1 MPKKGLKGNSDNSMI
16 NFYEHKD
23 VKKLATK
30 YHNPHFKD
38 TQIDIPARI
47 GVIAPSGTGKTQ
59 WLLNYISKSFDT
71 FGHIVVV
78 YKSSEPLYEFLRDK
92 IGSKNI
98 TFYTKLTDL
107 PAPNNLDMGN
117 KQVLLVF
124 DDQVATRDQS
134 KIEEYFLRG
143 RKVAGGITMCYLSQ
157 NFHGI
162 PVLIRRQFNY
172 VIILKLSGAK
182 DMKQIIANYSLGLD
196 PDEIVKLYKDA
207 TRDKFNFLKISVD
220 ERDENKMYSHNFTDF
235 YNVKN
240 DSDDDK

>member
-1 MPKKGLKGNSDNSMI
+1 MKRKSDEVI
-16 NFYEHKD
+16 TNFYDHKD
-23 VKKLATK
+23 IKKYITS

-38 TQIDIPARI
+38 TQMTIPSRV

-59 WLLNYISKSFDT
+59 WLLNFISKSTDT

-78 YKSSEPLYEFLRDK
+78 YKQSEPLYEFLRDK

-107 PAPNNLDMGN
+107 PNPNDLNMGK

-124 DDQVATRDQS
+124 DDQVAEKNQQ

-143 RKVAGGITMCYLSQ
+143 RKVAGGITCIYLSQ
-157 NFHGI
+157 NFFGI
-162 PVLIRRQFNY
+162 PTLIRRQFNY

-182 DMKQIIANYSLGLD
+182 DMKQIIQNYSLGLD
-196 PDEIVKLYKDA
+196 ANEVVKLYKDA
-207 TRDKFNFLKISVD
+207 TKELFHFLKISVE
-220 ERDENKMYSHNFTDF
+220 ERNENKRFSHNFTGF
-235 YNVKN
+235 YKISDET
-240 DSDDDK
+240 DSDEEK

>member
-1 MPKKGLKGNSDNSMI
+1 MPKKGIKGSSDNSMI

-30 YHNPHFKD
+30 YHNPHFAD
-38 TQIDIPARI
+38 TKMEIPARI

-59 WLLNYISKSFDT
+59 WLLNYISKSYDT

-78 YKSSEPLYEFLRDK
+78 YKASEPLYEFLRDK
-92 IGSKNI
+92 IGSKAI

-107 PAPNNLDMGN
+107 PAPNDLNMGN

-124 DDQVATRDQS
+124 DDCVAIKDQS

-143 RKVAGGITMCYLSQ
+143 RKVGGGITMCYLSQ
-157 NFHGI
+157 NFFGI
-162 PVLIRRQFNY
+162 PTLIRRQFNY

-182 DMKQIIANYSLGLD
+182 DLKAIIQNYSLGLD
-196 PDEIVKLYKDA
+196 ADEIVRLYKES
-207 TRDKFNFLKISVD
+207 TRVKFDFFKVSVE
-220 ERDENKMYSHNFTDF
+220 ERDDNKIYSHNFTQF
-235 YNVKN
+235 FRVNN
-240 DSDDDK
+240 DSDDDN

>member
-1 MPKKGLKGNSDNSMI
+1 MTKKGLKGSSDNSMI

-30 YHNPHFKD
+30 YHNPHFAD

-59 WLLNYISKSFDT
+59 WLLNYISKSYDT
-71 FGHIVVV
+71 FDHIIVV
-78 YKSSEPLYEFLRDK
+78 YKASEPLYDFLRDK
-92 IGSKNI
+92 IGSKHI
-98 TFYTKLTDL
+98 TFYTLLSKL
-107 PAPNNLDMGN
+107 PAPNDLNMGN
-117 KQVLLVF
+117 KQVLMVF
-124 DDQVATRDQS
+124 DDCVAIKDQS

-143 RKVAGGITMCYLSQ
+143 RKVGGGITMCYLSQ
-157 NFHGI
+157 NFFGI
-162 PVLIRRQFNY
+162 PTLIRRQFNY
-172 VIILKLSGAK
+172 VVILKLSGAK

-207 TRDKFNFLKISVD
+207 TREKFNFLKISVD
-220 ERDENKMYSHNFTDF
+220 ERNDNKMYSHNFTDF

-240 DSDDDK
+240 DSDEDN

>member
-1 MPKKGLKGNSDNSMI
+1 MPKKGIKGSSDNSMI
-16 NFYEHKD
+16 NFYEKKD

-30 YHNPHFKD
+30 YHNPHFAD

-59 WLLNYISKSFDT
+59 WLLNYISKSYDT
-71 FGHIVVV
+71 FGHIIVV
-78 YKSSEPLYEFLRDK
+78 YKASEPLYEFLRDK

-107 PAPNNLDMGN
+107 PAPNDLNMGN

-124 DDQVATRDQS
+124 DDCVAIKDQS

-143 RKVAGGITMCYLSQ
+143 RKVGGGITMCYLSQ
-157 NFHGI
+157 NFFGI
-162 PVLIRRQFNY
+162 PTLIRRQFNY

-182 DMKQIIANYSLGLD
+182 YMKQIIANYSLGLD

-207 TRDKFNFLKISVD
+207 TREKFNFLKISV
-220 ERDENKMYSHNFTDF
+220 ESRDDNKMYGHNFKQF
-235 YNVKN
+235 YTVKN
-240 DSDDDK
+240 DSDDDN

>member
-1 MPKKGLKGNSDNSMI
+1 MPKKGLKGSSDNSMI

-30 YHNPHFKD
+30 YHNPHFAD

-59 WLLNYISKSFDT
+59 WLLNYISKSYDT
-71 FGHIVVV
+71 FDHIIVV
-78 YKSSEPLYEFLRDK
+78 YKASEPLYEFLRDK
-92 IGSKNI
+92 IGSKHI

-107 PAPNNLDMGN
+107 PAPNALDMGN

-124 DDQVATRDQS
+124 DDQVSERNQQ

-143 RKVAGGITMCYLSQ
+143 RKVAGGITMAYLSQ
-157 NFHGI
+157 NFFGI

-182 DMKQIIANYSLGLD
+182 DMKAIIQNYSLGLD
-196 PDEIVKLYKDA
+196 ADDIVKLYKLA
-207 TRDKFNFLKISVD
+207 TKEQFNFLKISVN
-220 ERDENKMYSHNFTDF
+220 ERDDNKMYSHNFTDF

-240 DSDDDK
+240 YSDDDK